1 MGVGLMLL
9 LTKST
14 TELSK
19 MVELR
24 KEMETL
30 LIDLKNEIKKKNVPT
45 SAENSNNA
53 PVSLSTSG
61 GNDHSSDC
69 IIPLQEDGASNHTD
83 DRLDRGVA
91 ELEEMEAEL
100 EVELKRLQ
108 LTEEISAL
116 PPLLIGK
123 IEVTLLD
130 FNQLSLFSESL
141 IHTAIWIYRT
151 KIIHEEIMSQP
162 CDNLA

>member
-45 SAENSNNA
+45 STDNSNN
-53 PVSLSTSG
+53 VSISLSTSG
-61 GNDHSSDC
+61 RNDNLSDC
-69 IIPLQEDGASNHTD
+69 ISLLQKDGASNHAD
-83 DRLDRGVA
+83 DRLDKSVA
-91 ELEEMEAEL
+91 EIEEMEAEL
-100 EVELKRLQ
+100 EAELKCLQ
-108 LTEEISAL
+108 LTEEISIL

-123 IEVTLLD
+123 IEVSLLD
-130 FNQLSLFSESL
+130 FNQLSFFL
-141 IHTAIWIYRT
+141 
-151 KIIHEEIMSQP
+151 QV
-162 CDNLA
+162 